1 MSLYVPA
8 MQNASYANLISQSGR
23 DTARSFLDGV
33 RMHNENKHKAKMME
47 NEKQRIDIQRQTME
61 NNRYFQDQALN
72 MTKKNF
78 QDQQQAMQNERD
90 LIRGVVD
97 FKVQKN
103 KAQQQVAEKANLL
116 HDGPANEK
124 ESFWF
129 KPDVH
134 GKDGWEFYQYQ
145 TPAKM
150 AEATLRKEGKLIEP
164 KMDES
169 LVGKIQNR
177 GDIGLLDYLQQTGQ
191 SLMKGYFG
199 EE

>member
-8 MQNASYANLISQSGR
+8 MQNASYANLIQQSGR
-23 DTARSFLDGV
+23 DTAKSFLDGV
-33 RMHNENKHKAKMME
+33 RMFNENRHRTKMME
-47 NEKQRIDIQRQTME
+47 NERERIDIQRQTME
-61 NNRYFQDQALN
+61 NNKYFQNQALS

-78 QDQQQAMQNERD
+78 QDQQTAMQNERD

-103 KAQQQVAEKANLL
+103 KANQQIAEKANEL
-116 HDGPANEK
+116 HDGPAHEK

-134 GKDGWEFYQYQ
+134 GTDGWEFYQYQ

-150 AEATLRKEGKLIEP
+150 AEATLRKKGELIEP

-169 LVGKIQNR
+169 LLSKIQNR

-191 SLMKGYFG
+191 SLMKNYFG